1 MRDQGKKES
10 STELSS
16 DVTFWSC
23 LIIIVLLIP
32 LSLFGL
38 MGCSDE
44 ILDVLRIW
52 CSIIENQQSLDSLFI
67 YDYSDE
73 FKEIITNIRENSFKS
88 QIEYLEKVFNIIDK
102 NDNELINGNLKKN
115 EKSSYEWCI
124 RFNVPIYEKYLAE
137 ASHSGQLVFSQQ

>member
-44 ILDVLRIW
+44 IGQTIVPKNKVGCTCKDGTYIVWNENLMKQTSHLTGNPCWDKGG
-52 CSIIENQQSLDSLFI
+52 IISYI
-67 YDYSDE
+67 Y
-73 FKEIITNIRENSFKS
+73 NN
-88 QIEYLEKVFNIIDK
+88 
-102 NDNELINGNLKKN
+102 
-115 EKSSYEWCI
+115 
-124 RFNVPIYEKYLAE
+124 
-137 ASHSGQLVFSQQ
+137 